1 MMSPGQ
7 GVEFLVKLLDR
18 NYAARCI
25 NVNMTDLKKST
36 DQRQAMEAF
45 FFGYQAF
52 TAKPDEMLARRGL
65 SRVHHR
71 VLFFIARY
79 PGLSV
84 KELLGYLGVSKQA
97 LSTPLRQLV
106 EMRLVQSVTAEDD
119 KRKRL
124 LGFTAEGAKLEQALR
139 REQARILQRVF
150 AETGEQAVEG
160 WLAVNRALSAGR
172 VASSE
177 ED

>member
-1 MMSPGQ
+1 
-7 GVEFLVKLLDR
+7 
-18 NYAARCI
+18 
-25 NVNMTDLKKST
+25 
-36 DQRQAMEAF
+36 
-45 FFGYQAF
+45 
-52 TAKPDEMLARRGL
+52 
-65 SRVHHR
+65 
-71 VLFFIARY
+71 
-79 PGLSV
+79 
-84 KELLGYLGVSKQA
+84 
-97 LSTPLRQLV
+97 
-106 EMRLVQSVTAEDD
+106 MRLVQSVTAEDD

-172 VASSE
+172 LAGSE

>member
-1 MMSPGQ
+1 
-7 GVEFLVKLLDR
+7 
-18 NYAARCI
+18 
-25 NVNMTDLKKST
+25 MTDLKKST

-71 VLFFIARY
+71 ILFFIARY

-172 VASSE
+172 LAGDG

>member
-1 MMSPGQ
+1 
-7 GVEFLVKLLDR
+7 
-18 NYAARCI
+18 
-25 NVNMTDLKKST
+25 
-36 DQRQAMEAF
+36 MEAF

-71 VLFFIARY
+71 ILFFIARY

-84 KELLGYLGVSKQA
+84 KELLSYLGVSKQA

>member
-1 MMSPGQ
+1 
-7 GVEFLVKLLDR
+7 
-18 NYAARCI
+18 
-25 NVNMTDLKKST
+25 
-36 DQRQAMEAF
+36 MEAF

-71 VLFFIARY
+71 ILFFIALY

-172 VASSE
+172 IASG
-177 ED
+177 EDD